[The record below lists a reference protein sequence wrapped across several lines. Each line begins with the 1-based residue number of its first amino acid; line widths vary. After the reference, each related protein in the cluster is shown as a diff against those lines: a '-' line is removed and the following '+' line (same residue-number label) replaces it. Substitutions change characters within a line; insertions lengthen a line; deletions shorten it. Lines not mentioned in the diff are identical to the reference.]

1 MTFGWVWRGMMI
13 VGLAA
18 LLAACAGASGVESP
32 AAEAGP
38 GPEAL
43 PQLEA
48 AALDGRP
55 LRVVATTSLI
65 GDVLAQVGG
74 DTIELTTLMAAGQD
88 PHSFEP
94 GAGELTTAAD
104 ADVIFV
110 NGWDLE
116 EVLAQ
121 TLRTIAVETPVVPIS
136 AGIQPLAMGEG
147 EEHTGDEEHA
157 EDEERG
163 DHGGA
168 DPHVWMDV
176 ANVRRWTQTAAGAL
190 GALDPANAAVYA
202 ANAAAYDAEL
212 AELDAFIKAQVATIP
227 AEQRL
232 LVTNHESFNYFARA
246 YGFETVGTVIP
257 AASTLAEPSARDLA
271 ALVEV
276 LREQGVCT
284 IFAETTVSDALAQTI
299 AAELDGCADVGV
311 RPLYTGALG
320 APGSG
325 ADSYTGMMRANVAE
339 MVAGL
344 R

>member
-1 MTFGWVWRGMMI
+1 MERQDT
-13 VGLAA
+13 
-18 LLAACAGASGVESP
+18 P
-32 AAEAGP
+32 AAEAP
-38 GPEAL
+38 AAPTL
-43 PQLEA
+43 PPLAA

-55 LRVVATTSLI
+55 LRVAATTSVI

-74 DTIELTTLMAAGQD
+74 DAIELTTLMAAGQD
-88 PHSFEP
+88 PHSYEP
-94 GAGELTTAAD
+94 GAGDLTAVAD

-116 EVLAQ
+116 ESLAQ
-121 TLRTIAVETPVVPIS
+121 TLRTIGADIPVVPIS
-136 AGIQPLAMGEG
+136 AGIVPLALGADEGHGEQ
-147 EEHTGDEEHA
+147 
-157 EDEERG
+157 
-163 DHGGA
+163 GGA
-168 DPHVWMDV
+168 DPHVWLDV
-176 ANVRRWTQTAAGAL
+176 ANVRRWTQTAAEVL

-202 ANAAAYDAEL
+202 ANAAAYDAQL
-212 AELDAFIKAQVATIP
+212 AELDAFIKAEVATIP
-227 AEQRL
+227 AGQRL
-232 LVTNHESFNYFARA
+232 LVTNHESLNYFARA

-276 LREQGVCT
+276 MREQDVCT

-320 APGSG
+320 PAGSG
-325 ADSYTGMMRANVAE
+325 ADSYLGMMRANVAE
-339 MVAGL
+339 IVAGL